1 MPSNDLLTN
10 IIYPTIVVLGT
21 TLIIF
26 ICSLIYNKIKKRKKE
41 IKPEESNKN
50 HILSETQKASILIE
64 TKETANIYR
73 ATKTNNSYLSF
84 YVMFVNTDTDI
95 IVIRDIKAIMSDEIG
110 IFQKNK
116 KTILGTHKGLGANYV
131 LGNTEN
137 FLPISIT
144 GNTSIDAYILFE
156 FSNANIEIGSVL
168 LKVSTSKGETLIPLS
183 VDVIG

>member
-21 TLIIF
+21 SLLIF
-26 ICSLIYNKIKKRKKE
+26 LCGLFYKKIKKRIKEKKPDE
-41 IKPEESNKN
+41 TNKI
-50 HILSETQKASILIE
+50 HILTETQKVSILIE
-64 TKETANIYR
+64 PKETANIYR

-110 IFQKNK
+110 VFRQKK
-116 KTILGTHKGLGANYV
+116 VSVSATYKDLGAIYSI
-131 LGNTEN
+131 GITEN
-137 FLPISIT
+137 LLPLSIT